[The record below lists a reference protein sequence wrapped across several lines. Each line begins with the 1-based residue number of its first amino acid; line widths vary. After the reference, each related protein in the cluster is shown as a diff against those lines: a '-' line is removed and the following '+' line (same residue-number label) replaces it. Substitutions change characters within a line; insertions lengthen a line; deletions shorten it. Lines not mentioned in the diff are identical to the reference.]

1 MDVLLITTLPNSV
14 AKELSSLHCVNLRII
29 DCLENMNNISIKI
42 DSYLNEKTDL
52 ILTYRCPYILKRK
65 QFLRPKL
72 GAYNIHPT
80 LLPKYSGLNPWEDI
94 FKNNEKISGVTIHRI
109 TEKVDM
115 GEIICQQEFVI
126 ETTDNILT
134 ARYKADRIAAVMI
147 NGFIHKFESNY

>member
-1 MDVLLITTLPNSV
+1 M
-14 AKELSSLHCVNLRII
+14 
-29 DCLENMNNISIKI
+29 
-42 DSYLNEKTDL
+42 
-52 ILTYRCPYILKRK
+52 
-65 QFLRPKL
+65 

-94 FKNNEKISGVTIHRI
+94 FKNNKKISGVTIHRI